1 MDDTL
6 AMFFG
11 AKKARKSPKRK
22 SPTRKSMVP
31 KRKSAGTIVVR
42 GRVRKLHRGVNGGLF
57 YRTTAGKVY
66 VKASPKRRKASPKRR
81 KASPKRRKASP
92 KRRKSSPKRRKA
104 SPKRRKA
111 SMRYGYGLGQPSLI
125 DMMGPAN
132 LSLVQANRV

>member
-22 SPTRKSMVP
+22 SPKRKSMVP

-92 KRRKSSPKRRKA
+92 KRRKA